1 MSEIY
6 SAHGSSK
13 NLESDRGSEFKKK
26 VKTFC
31 NRWKI
36 RKTCSRA
43 YNPQPQS
50 KVERSHRESKNKI
63 YFDMVKLN
71 SKGVNWVKNLLPY
84 ATNLNKGEREQLG
97 WKSPFEICYGR
108 KSGNILNE
116 QTKKLINN
124 ETQVIKTR

>member
-1 MSEIY
+1 
-6 SAHGSSK
+6 
-13 NLESDRGSEFKKK
+13 
-26 VKTFC
+26 
-31 NRWKI
+31 
-36 RKTCSRA
+36 
-43 YNPQPQS
+43 
-50 KVERSHRESKNKI
+50 
-63 YFDMVKLN
+63 MVKLN

-108 KSGNILNE
+108 KSGNSLNE